1 VQVVLILHE
10 VYIEHYEELCTT
22 KHSLKKLNN
31 AQKKTEKAN
40 SDKQN
45 AKLEHDKGV
54 TRDAGVG
61 L

>member
-1 VQVVLILHE
+1 MLRE
-10 VYIEHYEELCTT
+10 AYIEHYEELCTT

-54 TRDAGVG
+54 TRGAGVG